1 VNVGRGS
8 TVIDGCA
15 VATMNGA
22 GPDQTGAEYLAGH
35 VIVDGGRVTAVG
47 AGPAP
52 VVAGAK
58 VIDGTGCLATPGLV
72 NTHHHLYQ
80 WLTQGRA
87 QQSGLFGWLT
97 ELYPVWTRVDPDQVH
112 AAATAGLAWLALTGC
127 TTSTD
132 HHYIF
137 PRRGSASF
145 DDPLAAE
152 IAAAAEVGLRFHPCR
167 GSMDLGE
174 SSGGLPPDEVV
185 EDTAAALAA
194 TEAAI
199 AKYHDPSPGAMVR
212 IAVGPCSPFSA
223 SEDLMRE
230 AAALARATGTRL
242 HTHLAETSDE
252 ADQLREK
259 TGRSPAEFADE
270 LGWLAGDVWLAH
282 CVHLDDAAIG
292 RLAATGTGVAHCP
305 SSNGRLGSGIAPVR
319 KLLAAGVPVGLG
331 VDGPASGD
339 AASMVGELRQAL
351 QAARSRGS
359 DGAAA
364 LTARQALW
372 MATRGGAQCLGRDDE
387 IGALRPGGLADVALW
402 RLDALASDALAHG
415 PGGDPVTALVF
426 GPPAPL
432 ALLLVGG
439 NPVVEDGELRTTSVA
454 GAVRG
459 VRAARD
465 RLFGS

>member
-1 VNVGRGS
+1 MS
-8 TVIDGCA
+8 ISPTVIDGCA
-15 VATMNGA
+15 VATMDGA
-22 GPDQTGAEYLAGH
+22 GPGQTGAEYLTGH
-35 VIVDGGRVTAVG
+35 VIVDGGRVAAVG

-52 VVAGAK
+52 PADGAR

-87 QQSGLFGWLT
+87 QQCGLFGWLT
-97 ELYPVWTRVDPDQVH
+97 ELYPVWARVDPDQVH

-137 PRRGSASF
+137 PGRGSASF
-145 DDPLAAE
+145 GEPLAAE
-152 IAAAAEVGLRFHPCR
+152 IAAATAVGLRFHPCR

-174 SSGGLPPDEVV
+174 SRGGLPPDEVV

-199 AKYHDPSPGAMVR
+199 GKYHDPAPGAMVR

-223 SEDLMRE
+223 SEELMRE
-230 AAALARATGTRL
+230 SAVLARATGTRL
-242 HTHLAETSDE
+242 HTHLAETRDE
-252 ADQLREK
+252 EDELRAK

-282 CVHLDDAAIG
+282 GVHLDDAAIG
-292 RLAATGTGVAHCP
+292 RLAAAGTGVAHCP

-319 KLLAAGVPVGLG
+319 KLLAAGAPVGLG

-339 AASMVGELRQAL
+339 AASMVGEVRQAL
-351 QAARSRGS
+351 LAARSRGS
-359 DGAAA
+359 DGATA

-402 RLDALASDALAHG
+402 RLDTLASDALAHG

-426 GPPAPL
+426 GPPPPL

-439 NPVVEDGELRTTSVA
+439 NVVVADGELRTASVA

-459 VRAARD
+459 VRAARE
-465 RLFGS
+465 RLFGA

>member
-1 VNVGRGS
+1 LNIS
-8 TVIDGCA
+8 PTVIDGCA
-15 VATMNGA
+15 VATMDGT
-22 GPDQTGAEYLAGH
+22 GPDQPGTEYATGH
-35 VIVDGGRVTAVG
+35 VITGGGRVAVVG

-52 VVAGAK
+52 PVDGAK
-58 VIDGTGCLATPGLV
+58 VVDGTGCLATPGLV

-87 QQSGLFGWLT
+87 QRSGLFGWLT
-97 ELYPVWTRVDPDQVH
+97 ELYPVWARVDPDQVH

-127 TTSTD
+127 TTSSD

-137 PRRGSASF
+137 PRRASSSF
-145 DDPLAAE
+145 GEPLAAE
-152 IAAAAEVGLRFHPCR
+152 IAAAAAVGLRFHPCR

-174 SSGGLPPDEVV
+174 SRGGLPPDEAV
-185 EDTAAALAA
+185 EETSAALAA

-199 AKYHDPSPGAMVR
+199 GEHHDPSPEAMVR

-223 SEDLMRE
+223 SEELMRE

-242 HTHLAETSDE
+242 HTHLAETRDE
-252 ADQLREK
+252 EDELREK
-259 TGRSPAEFADE
+259 TGRSPAEFAE
-270 LGWLAGDVWLAH
+270 EAGWLDADVWLAH

-292 RLAATGTGVAHCP
+292 KLAATGTGVAHCP

-351 QAARSRGS
+351 LAARSRGN
-359 DGAAA
+359 DGAGA

-372 MATRGGAQCLGRDDE
+372 MATRGGARCLGRDGE
-387 IGALRPGGLADVALW
+387 IGALRPGALADVALW
-402 RLDALASDALAHG
+402 RLDTLFSDALAHG

-426 GPPAPL
+426 GPPAVL

-439 NPVVEDGELRTTSVA
+439 NPVVEDGELRTVSVTD
-454 GAVRG
+454 AVRG
-459 VRAARD
+459 VRVARD